1 MASRRCFRHLHRRLR
16 RHPSLRRDRKR
27 TTRLCPLQL
36 RDAVDVFVVGDSG
49 GRLHETSKHG
59 LRGLVVV
66 LRLFGHVDVDVDVD
80 VGVVRWIRRGTQRV
94 VGV

>member
-1 MASRRCFRHLHRRLR
+1 
-16 RHPSLRRDRKR
+16 
-27 TTRLCPLQL
+27 
-36 RDAVDVFVVGDSG
+36 
-49 GRLHETSKHG
+49 
-59 LRGLVVV
+59 V